1 MQTSSDDRIGP
12 TLPRTKCPI
21 SALRF
26 RERIDRF
33 PPIFATSFLRQH
45 VRFWEAA
52 RHRRTADLGAIQT
65 SDGLPANFGKPRI
78 ADTVLRAIR
87 RNF

>member
-1 MQTSSDDRIGP
+1 MEVQTSSDDRIGP

-52 RHRRTADLGAIQT
+52 RHRRTADLGAELSFIV
-65 SDGLPANFGKPRI
+65 R
-78 ADTVLRAIR
+78 
-87 RNF
+87 

>member
-1 MQTSSDDRIGP
+1 MEVQTSSDDRIGP

-33 PPIFATSFLRQH
+33 PPIPADQAPGCV
-45 VRFWEAA
+45 VRFWDVD
-52 RHRRTADLGAIQT
+52 RSTPVTGMGAELSFIV
-65 SDGLPANFGKPRI
+65 P
-78 ADTVLRAIR
+78 
-87 RNF
+87 

>member
-1 MQTSSDDRIGP
+1 MEVQTSSDDRIGP

-52 RHRRTADLGAIQT
+52 RHRRTADLGAKR
-65 SDGLPANFGKPRI
+65 KPEPQSLYFRYGVNLCH
-78 ADTVLRAIR
+78 AAR
-87 RNF
+87 